1 MNYTTILKTYNQY
14 IDPFDLTLLI
24 SHVTKKSREFFI
36 AHPDYTL
43 SFYEYIRLRIAIYK
57 RKSGIPI
64 AYITGHK
71 EFYGLDFDVNKY
83 TLVPRPD
90 TEILVEAVN
99 KELRI
104 KNKEF
109 VLIDVGTGS
118 GCIPIAIGKP
128 AGRQGGYANRL
139 IGKIFATD
147 ISAGALRVAKKNAEK
162 HGVDITFYQGNL
174 LTPLFNQKTRK
185 LENQQIIITANLP
198 YLTEQ
203 QFIEEPSIQHE
214 PKSALVAEKQGL
226 ALYEELLGQ
235 IKKYMPNNDLTAFFE
250 IDPAQTISLTT
261 MIRGVFPNAPISI
274 IKDLSGSD
282 RCIQFSFSKS

>member
-1 MNYTTILKTYNQY
+1 MNYRTLIKKHHSH
-14 IDPFDLTLLI
+14 IDLYDLNLLI
-24 SHVTKKSREFFI
+24 SHVTKKPREFFI
-36 AHPDYTL
+36 AHPDYIL
-43 SFYEYIRLRIAIYK
+43 SFGEYIRLRLAIYK

-71 EFYGLDFDVNKY
+71 EFYGLDFEVNKY

-99 KELRI
+99 KELKI

-118 GCIPIAIGKP
+118 GCIPIAIGKYSN
-128 AGRQGGYANRL
+128 RQ
-139 IGKIFATD
+139 IFKIISTD
-147 ISAGALRVAKKNAEK
+147 ISKQALRIAKRNAKK
-162 HGVDITFYQGNL
+162 HDIAIEFYHGNL
-174 LTPLFNQKTRK
+174 LEPVLS
-185 LENQQIIITANLP
+185 QITGQPGNRTTIITANLP

-226 ALYEELLGQ
+226 ALYEELLDQ
-235 IKKYMPNNDLTAFFE
+235 IKKHISNNDLIAFFE
-250 IDPAQTISLTT
+250 IDPAQTLSITA
-261 MIRGVFPNAPISI
+261 MIQTIFPAAKITI
-274 IKDLSGSD
+274 LKDLSGSD
-282 RCIQFSFSKS
+282 RCVQFTTNPAF